1 MKFAVY
7 GVSRSGKDYFIEK
20 LQLYFS
26 EQGVS
31 LKHIKGSETL
41 NEFAFEKYGV
51 KFKHCDESQK
61 TNFEKNLSRMLPR
74 LKNRTRMLRLT
85 GITLFIMKIASYIRF
100 APSRT

>member
-20 LQLYFS
+20 LQHYFS

-51 KFKHCDESQK
+51 KFKQCDESQK
-61 TNFEKNLSRMLPR
+61 NKLRKKFIAYVAEIEK
-74 LKNRTRMLRLT
+74 
-85 GITLFIMKIASYIRF
+85 SYAYVAVDRHNHF
-100 APSRT
+100 YNENCE